1 MNVIVDVRGM
11 NVNMR
16 VGDKSAEGLL
26 YVLSAKGAQ
35 FNASL
40 GQRPRIHGTKE
51 CSSAE
56 SAIHFRVIPF
66 HYCMLCLNR

>member
-1 MNVIVDVRGM
+1 MIQTRAE

-16 VGDKSAEGLL
+16 VGDKSAEGLS

-40 GQRPRIHGTKE
+40 GRSPRMHYTPN
-51 CSSAE
+51 SPSAE
-56 SAIHFRVIPF
+56 SAIHFRCDFVHHSGYASIAE
-66 HYCMLCLNR
+66 